1 MLRSASHC
9 TDSLQALF
17 TMPTSATASSPCTV
31 LRTIAPRLRHAAVF
45 TRFDALQPAELVQ
58 ALNDHHPQ
66 LMRIHFDERAFGQF
80 DLVLLESVRRHGACR
95 SRAGVKAAQGRPRT
109 CCSGGACSG

>member
-9 TDSLQALF
+9 TDSLKALF
-17 TMPTSATASSPCTV
+17 TMPTSAAASSLCTV

-80 DLVLLESVRRHGACR
+80 DRVPLESGPAAWRLQITRRG
-95 SRAGVKAAQGRPRT
+95 QGRPRPART